1 MKKMVV
7 EIYKIY
13 DGEEDTNIYFAFQT
27 ITMRVIRIARKD
39 RFEQWMLEQ
48 GLTPERGWNLDDAF
62 ETSIED
68 YNEIYRQN

>member
-1 MKKMVV
+1 MVV
-7 EIYKIY
+7 EIYKIC
-13 DGEEDTNIYFAFQT
+13 DGEEDTNIFFAFQT

-62 ETSIED
+62 EKSIED